1 MSNHSSLDR
10 KATVAIAN
18 NVLNNKLRISSGATQ
33 SSSILPK
40 YLLGA
45 KPPTISKSTLDHPY
59 YMCQIVLEN
68 SYSFKSY
75 DGVGGGLWDTLY
87 ICFPNNLNFK
97 ENSALFKLLICPA
110 LEWHLHLL
118 LCLNLEPS

>member
-18 NVLNNKLRISSGATQ
+18 NVLNNTLSISSGATQ
-33 SSSILPK
+33 SSILPK

-45 KPPTISKSTLDHPY
+45 KPPTILKSTLDHPY

-75 DGVGGGLWDTLY
+75 DGVGGEIMGHPL
-87 ICFPNNLNFK
+87 
-97 ENSALFKLLICPA
+97 
-110 LEWHLHLL
+110 
-118 LCLNLEPS
+118 